1 MKVSVKMNNAAIKK
15 LQYAQIKALEL
26 TAEEVKRDVIADGV
40 IPFDTGTLQN
50 ESTTTD
56 LSKSSRGKV
65 SLVSDTPYAR
75 RMYFHPEYNF
85 NQNMNP
91 NAKGR
96 WYDDWINGD
105 KKNVA
110 INAYKKFYKKL
121 SGV

>member
-1 MKVSVKMNNAAIKK
+1 MNNAAIKK

-56 LSKSSRGKV
+56 LSKSNRGKV
-65 SLVSDTPYAR
+65 SVVSDTPYAR
-75 RMYFHPEYNF
+75 RMYFHPEYQF
-85 NQNMNP
+85 NQEKNP

-96 WYDDWINGD
+96 WFDDWINGN
-105 KKNVA
+105 KKSVA
-110 INAYKKFYKKL
+110 INAYKKFFKKL

>member
-56 LSKSSRGKV
+56 LSKSNRGKV
-65 SLVSDTPYAR
+65 SVVSDTPYAR
-75 RMYFHPEYNF
+75 RMYFHPEYQF
-85 NQNMNP
+85 NQEKNP

-96 WYDDWINGD
+96 WFDDWINGN
-105 KKNVA
+105 KKSVA
-110 INAYKKFYKKL
+110 INAYKKFFKKL